1 MDDITLHLAASFSEK
16 LLTRAGHGESI
27 RPFQGESVDETKTR
41 AYPNALRVQESRSK
55 GAFEW
60 FSQLALILRTVEGLR
75 TPIALRSASAE
86 WLGVRRKRGRFGAS
100 VRTTLVE
107 K

>member
-1 MDDITLHLAASFSEK
+1 M
-16 LLTRAGHGESI
+16 
-27 RPFQGESVDETKTR
+27 DETKTR
-41 AYPNALRVQESRSK
+41 AYANALRAQRK
-55 GAFEW
+55 HIQGAFEW

-75 TPIALRSASAE
+75 TPIALRSASA
-86 WLGVRRKRGRFGAS
+86 RMARCSAKRGRFGAS